1 VFCPPR
7 VGLRP
12 RWQLVSYKPLKEGFA
27 AQLTP
32 SPLPTSAF
40 GDGRPFDCQN
50 PLSKC
55 GRRTCLRDKPSTIP
69 WPFRLPRTARAN
81 PRSAAPG
88 TGNRLVDPNSRRR
101 GRPSSPSP
109 RRFPVWKTLV
119 AALSIAFGLVP
130 QGGSPWKA
138 PTPPPARAAAA
149 AAVRSAPSAT
159 LAAAP
164 TPADGAACLSF
175 SVAAPCQVP
184 QPAPA
189 AAVVALPTP
198 RPVAVAGPPLVARPA
213 PPARVVW
220 ATCWRIVQGRRLTY
234 GCWWNL
240 DTQAPA

>member
-1 VFCPPR
+1 
-7 VGLRP
+7 
-12 RWQLVSYKPLKEGFA
+12 
-27 AQLTP
+27 
-32 SPLPTSAF
+32 LPESAF
-40 GDGRPFDCQN
+40 EMWAPDLPPGQAIYYTVAVQTSEDGSREPQ
-50 PLSKC
+50 
-55 GRRTCLRDKPSTIP
+55 I
-69 WPFRLPRTARAN
+69 
-81 PRSAAPG
+81 RSAWAWLQGPEG
-88 TGNRLVDPNSRRR
+88 ELQCWVWQPTTGNRLVDPNSRRR

-138 PTPPPARAAAA
+138 PTPPPARAAA

>member
-1 VFCPPR
+1 
-7 VGLRP
+7 VGSAHGC
-12 RWQLVSYKPLKEGFA
+12 VSFLPWARRTERH
-27 AQLTP
+27 
-32 SPLPTSAF
+32 SVLPTS
-40 GDGRPFDCQN
+40 GRASP
-50 PLSKC
+50 PLATRQLQTTE
-55 GRRTCLRDKPSTIP
+55 GGLRGPTD
-69 WPFRLPRTARAN
+69 A
-81 PRSAAPG
+81 
-88 TGNRLVDPNSRRR
+88 
-101 GRPSSPSP
+101 SSPSP

-159 LAAAP
+159 LAVAP